1 MLVGGAE
8 LLVRSAVM
16 LAERYD
22 IAPLIIGMTVVA
34 VGTSAPELVVSVGAV
49 LEGAP
54 G

>member
-1 MLVGGAE
+1 M
-8 LLVRSAVM
+8 VRSAVM
-16 LAERYD
+16 LAQRYD
-22 IAPLIIGMTVVA
+22 ISPLIIGMTVVA